1 MLQLAAVFSDHMVL
15 QREKNIMVFG
25 IGDIGAII
33 TVSIP
38 ERKIYASTTV
48 REDGNWRLQ
57 LPPQPAG
64 TGLTLRAKDDKTEV
78 TFRDV
83 AIGEV
88 WLAGGQSNMEFL
100 LKNAVNGKLELFQCE
115 KSRVRYYDVPNN
127 DVMHAAYFQA
137 ERKNAWQLPSEKTAG
152 NWSAVAYF
160 AAKEIAQKLGVVVG
174 IIGCNYG
181 GTSASCWVPSADLTA
196 HFALQPYWTAY
207 LQACRGKTD
216 AEMAADYAGYVA
228 YHRAWK
234 KRLAACYQENPNM
247 KWDNVI
253 ERCGENRYPGP
264 MGSRN
269 PLRPCGLYKSMLS
282 RVAPYTLR
290 GFWYYQGEND
300 DNRPSSYALLL
311 SVLIAR
317 WRKDWGDENLPF
329 MLVQLPMFAYEG
341 DEERT
346 NWAELRE
353 AQAQVCRTLR
363 NTGLAVTM
371 DCGEYNNMHPVEKRT
386 VAHRLALQTLYR
398 VYRTVPAATAEPAY
412 CKNGY
417 ISGGAY
423 ILQFSQAVL
432 PKEGTTPFFELAG
445 ADGVYYPAVAEFR
458 DCFVRLTAKQVRMPV
473 AMRYAWRNWCTVSLY
488 GQNEIPVA
496 SFRLERP

>member
-1 MLQLAAVFSDHMVL
+1 
-15 QREKNIMVFG
+15 
-25 IGDIGAII
+25 
-33 TVSIP
+33 
-38 ERKIYASTTV
+38 
-48 REDGNWRLQ
+48 
-57 LPPQPAG
+57 
-64 TGLTLRAKDDKTEV
+64 
-78 TFRDV
+78 
-83 AIGEV
+83 
-88 WLAGGQSNMEFL
+88 
-100 LKNAVNGKLELFQCE
+100 
-115 KSRVRYYDVPNN
+115 
-127 DVMHAAYFQA
+127 
-137 ERKNAWQLPSEKTAG
+137 
-152 NWSAVAYF
+152 
-160 AAKEIAQKLGVVVG
+160 
-174 IIGCNYG
+174 
-181 GTSASCWVPSADLTA
+181 
-196 HFALQPYWTAY
+196 
-207 LQACRGKTD
+207 
-216 AEMAADYAGYVA
+216 
-228 YHRAWK
+228 
-234 KRLAACYQENPNM
+234 
-247 KWDNVI
+247 
-253 ERCGENRYPGP
+253 
-264 MGSRN
+264 
-269 PLRPCGLYKSMLS
+269 
-282 RVAPYTLR
+282 
-290 GFWYYQGEND
+290 
-300 DNRPSSYALLL
+300 
-311 SVLIAR
+311 
-317 WRKDWGDENLPF
+317 